1 MGWISFYVAV
11 FGLAV
16 LLHLW
21 EPQSVRG
28 YRVMSALWC
37 LVGGALFYA
46 GFAVYQG

>member
-1 MGWISFYVAV
+1 MGLISFYVAV

-28 YRVMSALWC
+28 YRVLTALWC
-37 LVGGALFYA
+37 LVVAALFYA
-46 GFAVYQG
+46 GFALYEY